1 MKIGLVTVTF
11 NSEEVLPDFL
21 DSVSAQTHDNYT
33 LYVVD
38 NASVD
43 KTLEGLRYF
52 PKEKIHITPNKD
64 NLGVAAGNNQG
75 IEQALAD
82 GCDYVLLINNDT
94 LFEDQLLEK
103 SLSVSLTQKNSMVV
117 PKMMYHD
124 QPNMIWYAGGFF
136 DKKKAYLNFHRGQH
150 ELDKGQY
157 LESLDVDYAPT
168 CCVLIHKK
176 VFHDIGM
183 MDERY
188 FVYFDDAD
196 FFFRVMKDGR
206 HKLRY
211 FHDIE
216 FYHKIGSLTK
226 SRLEDRPVKYGDFFL
241 QQMTKNH
248 VVFLKKQKNI
258 EAYFFVVFLWF
269 YFTLRF
275 FFNKRI
281 VRNFKTFKLI
291 QKSYFKGLLLK
302 V

>member
-21 DSVSAQTHDNYT
+21 DSVSEQTHDDFI

-43 KTLEGLRYF
+43 KTLEGLKHF
-52 PKEKIHITPNKD
+52 SKEKIRIIPNKE

-75 IEQALAD
+75 IERALAD
-82 GCDYVLLINNDT
+82 ECDYVLLINNDT

-103 SLSVSLTQKNSMVV
+103 LLSVSVTQKTTMVV

-124 QPNMIWYAGGFF
+124 QPKMIWYAGGFF
-136 DKKKAYLNFHRGQH
+136 DRRKGYLNFHRGQY

-157 LESLDVDYAPT
+157 FESIDVDYAPT
-168 CCVLIHKK
+168 CCVLMHKK

-211 FHDIE
+211 FHDVE

-226 SRLEDRPVKYGDFFL
+226 SRIESGSIKYGNFFL

-248 VVFLKKQKNI
+248 VFFLKKQKNL
-258 EAYFFVVFLWF
+258 EAYLFVIILWF

-275 FFNKRI
+275 FLNRRI
-281 VRNFKTFKLI
+281 VRNIKTFWLI
-291 QKSYFKGLLLK
+291 QRSYFKGLLLK